1 MKISSRFKLVIV
13 IIIITVSFL
22 SFCTVTQFLD
32 LSRRLLEI
40 KSNSLL
46 MNNIRDMEVIFQN
59 LVINA
64 LDISHTGDISEK
76 RIVAVKLSFTELER
90 KLGKI
95 KEHEAESDNIK
106 KIISLSETLIEISR
120 NSILQPVFN
129 RKEINPDIN
138 EKIIYEILDP
148 LRISIKNENKKVDE
162 KMNHNYEEAEILRN
176 RYVKI
181 LIPFI
186 AVSFILLCFYLYRVL
201 KKGIGALN
209 VLQKNLEN
217 LTGNEV
223 SLDARLN
230 EAGSDETAE
239 LGKSFNSFIKRL
251 SEMIS
256 ELEIIAER
264 HSETGHDLSSSV
276 SDVADS
282 LENVENE
289 LLHIVSMNRDL
300 SRGIDKA
307 GADVAVIKQGID
319 DLSENSESMKKS
331 FNATGKILM
340 ESVNKQKI
348 LISESELLINTSDKL
363 KRISD
368 AGNISLS
375 AMTEKISNIENRIKR
390 ITDTLDVSNDI
401 TEKLGVIVINTSIEA
416 AHAGEKG
423 KRFEIIAKEFRKLS
437 TQLNK
442 YNDDTSEL
450 MNNMIDDVNDL
461 NEKSS
466 MSLKYLK
473 EILEIN
479 NKLLAV
485 FNNNK
490 SLLMESSEMSEKS
503 IRNFSCLDDEVIN
516 VDNQISIMH
525 EKVNLIKDQFDLT
538 GTTYSKQALSV
549 DRISNSID
557 LMNNFTKTVISTEK
571 ANRVTLKDLN
581 SQIGKFRNNGQSN
594 EFPDNSDALSRI
606 IES

>member
-90 KLGKI
+90 KLKKI

-201 KKGIGALN
+201 KKGIEALN

-223 SLDARLN
+223 SLDARLD
-230 EAGSDETAE
+230 ETGSDETAE

-401 TEKLGVIVINTSIEA
+401 TEKLGVIAINTSIEA